1 MWINENQPVVRLK
14 SFLIACLWAIP
25 ATAGEG
31 LWPYNQFP
39 KDSVKQKLGFEV
51 EPAFLDHLRL
61 ASVMLPGG
69 SGSFVS
75 PAGLLLTTRA
85 LAADCISGLSTPQH
99 DYYRDGFQAAGQAA
113 ELPCPRM
120 DARVLLKI
128 EDVTDAVK
136 ASGTTLTLRNG
147 AIARIEK
154 ECAAKSGNVCSVV
167 RLFSGGRYDLYQY
180 RRYSDLRLVFAPEYA
195 IAFFGRE
202 RDSISYLRYGL
213 NIAFLRAYEN
223 GKPAATPG
231 YLKWSADGVKEGD
244 LVFLGGNPG
253 PTGRLSTASQLTYLR
268 DTALPLRLTR
278 LQPRVLQLNAF
289 AAASEDNL
297 RAAQSTL
304 SRLLTEYK
312 TDAGKL
318 IGLRDDRMVTRKT
331 AFEGK
336 IRRAV
341 EGNAKLGAEAG
352 KVWDEVT
359 SAYRKWKPL
368 DKSYEILE
376 GAAAPGSRLFR
387 MARQIVRNEPLDDSG
402 DPVNETIETMMLT
415 QYLTELVSLGEKEV
429 RFRPIP
435 ADATP
440 ERAAKKMAK
449 AGKFEDAE
457 QAGSSEKALPL
468 KSILAG
474 ATPAQAA
481 ERMVKVS
488 ELKDPAARK
497 SLAAN
502 RDAALKSGDPVIAL
516 AQAIDAPALR
526 LRKQRDDII
535 GTLEVSATEKIAQ
548 FRLKLFGAADYPDG
562 TGTPRVEFGVVK
574 GYTDRAGIPQPYAA
588 TFSGL
593 YYRKDNEGPWLVPP
607 RWIEAREALNPV
619 TQLNFVSTADIGGGD
634 YGSAAINQRGEIV
647 GVTFDGNLESLPVTY
662 LYSDEQ
668 ARAVHVDVRGIV
680 DALDRVY
687 NAADLLKELGAASL
701 LFLP

>member
-1 MWINENQPVVRLK
+1 M
-14 SFLIACLWAIP
+14 
-25 ATAGEG
+25 
-31 LWPYNQFP
+31 
-39 KDSVKQKLGFEV
+39 
-51 EPAFLDHLRL
+51 
-61 ASVMLPGG
+61 
-69 SGSFVS
+69 
-75 PAGLLLTTRA
+75 TTRA
-85 LAADCISGLSTPQH
+85 LAADCLSGLSTPQR
-99 DYYRDGFQAAGQAA
+99 DYFRDGFQAASQSA
-113 ELPCPRM
+113 ELPCTGM
-120 DARVLLKI
+120 DAGVLLKI
-128 EDVTDAVK
+128 EDVTEPVK
-136 ASGTTLTLRNG
+136 AAGATLPQRNA

-180 RRYSDLRLVFAPEYA
+180 RRYTDLRLVFAPEYA

-223 GKPAATPG
+223 GKPAATTG
-231 YLKWSADGVKEGD
+231 YLKWSAEGVKEGD

-253 PTGRLSTASQLTYLR
+253 PTGRLSTASQLTFLR

-278 LQPRVLQLNAF
+278 LQPRVVQLNAY

-331 AFEGK
+331 AFEAK

-352 KVWDEVT
+352 KVWDEIT
-359 SAYRKWKPL
+359 NAYRKWKPL

-415 QYLTELVSLGEKEV
+415 QYLTELAGLGERDV
-429 RFRPIP
+429 RFRPMA
-435 ADATP
+435 ADVSP
-440 ERAAKKMAK
+440 EKAAKKMAK
-449 AGKFEDAE
+449 TGKFEDAE

-481 ERMVKVS
+481 ERMVKAS
-488 ELKDPAARK
+488 QLKDPAARK
-497 SLAAN
+497 ALAAN

-526 LRKQRDDII
+526 LRKQHDDII

-593 YYRKDNEGPWLVPP
+593 YYRKDNEGPWLVPA
-607 RWIEAREALNPV
+607 RWIEARDTISPV

-634 YGSAAINQRGEIV
+634 YGSAAINQRGELV

-680 DALDRVY
+680 EALDRVY
-687 NAADLLKELGAASL
+687 KATDLLKELGL
-701 LFLP
+701 TG

>member
-1 MWINENQPVVRLK
+1 MRLQ
-14 SFLIACLWAIP
+14 SFLFVCLWAIP

-51 EPAFLDHLRL
+51 DAAFLNHLRL
-61 ASVMLPGG
+61 ASVKLAGG
-69 SGSFVS
+69 SGAFVS
-75 PAGLLLTTRA
+75 PAGLLVTTRQV
-85 LAADCISGLSTPQH
+85 AADCLSGLSTPQH
-99 DYYRDGFQAAGQAA
+99 DYFRDGFQAATAAA
-113 ELPCPRM
+113 EPRCPGM
-120 DARVLLKI
+120 DASVLLKI
-128 EDVTDAVK
+128 EDVTEPVK
-136 ASGTTLTLRNG
+136 AAGATLALRNA

-154 ECAAKSGNVCSVV
+154 ECATKSGNVCSVV

-180 RRYSDLRLVFAPEYA
+180 RCYRDLRLVFAPEYA

-223 GKPAATPG
+223 GRPAASRD
-231 YLKWSADGVKEGD
+231 YLKWSAEGVKEGD

-253 PTGRLSTASQLTYLR
+253 PTGRLSTASQLTFLR

-278 LQPRVLQLNAF
+278 LQPRVVQLNAF
-289 AAASEDNL
+289 AASSLDNQ

-318 IGLRDDRMVTRKT
+318 IGLRDDRLVTRKT

-352 KVWDEVT
+352 KVWDEIT
-359 SAYRKWKPL
+359 AAYRKWKPL

-376 GAAAPGSRLFR
+376 AEPAPGSRLFR
-387 MARQIVRNEPLDDSG
+387 MARQIVRGEPMDDSG
-402 DPVNETIETMMLT
+402 DAVSDTIETMMLT
-415 QYLTELVSLGEKEV
+415 QYLTELAGLGEKEL
-429 RFRPIP
+429 RFKPIP

-440 ERAAKKMAK
+440 EQAAKKMAK
-449 AGKFEDAE
+449 AGKLEDAE
-457 QAGSSEKALPL
+457 SAGSVEKAVPL

-481 ERMVKVS
+481 QRMVKDS
-488 ELKDPAARK
+488 RLKDPATRQA
-497 SLAAN
+497 LAAN
-502 RDAALKSGDPVIAL
+502 REAALKSGEPVIAL
-516 AQAIDAPALR
+516 AAAIDAAALR
-526 LRKQRDDII
+526 LRKQHDDII

-562 TGTPRVEFGVVK
+562 TGTPRVEFGTVK
-574 GYTDRAGIPQPYAA
+574 GYIDRAAVTQPYAA

-593 YYRKDNEGPWLVPP
+593 YYRKDNEGPWLVPQ
-607 RWIEAREALNPV
+607 RWIDAREALNPV

-634 YGSAAINQRGEIV
+634 YGSATVNQRGELV

-662 LYSDEQ
+662 LYSDDQ

-680 DALDRVY
+680 EALDRVY
-687 NAADLLKELGAASL
+687 KSVELLKELGVAPARGGL
-701 LFLP
+701 